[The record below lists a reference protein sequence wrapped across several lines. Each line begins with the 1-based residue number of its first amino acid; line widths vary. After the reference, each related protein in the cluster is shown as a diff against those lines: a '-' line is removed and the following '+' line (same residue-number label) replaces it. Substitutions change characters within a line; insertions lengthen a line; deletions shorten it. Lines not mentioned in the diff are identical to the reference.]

1 MQNIRV
7 FTVYHFFWFDTRI
20 LVKLSRYTSWLFFG
34 VWIVVVMVGRSN
46 IGIEAMEIRMIL
58 LEDLAYYTR
67 LHCVTVNL
75 IFFALYFVYIASN
88 FKELLGTRSH
98 LVIFLYLLLMKE
110 DKQAEKFWSIF
121 VWDNIYTTIDTILCL
136 VLIRWK
142 IFQGIYI
149 NWHP

>member
-1 MQNIRV
+1 MAV
-7 FTVYHFFWFDTRI
+7 FWCVNCCCD
-20 LVKLSRYTSWLFFG
+20 
-34 VWIVVVMVGRSN
+34 GRSQQYWYRSDGN
-46 IGIEAMEIRMIL
+46 QNDTAGRSCLSYKASLRYSQP
-58 LEDLAYYTR
+58 D
-67 LHCVTVNL
+67 
-75 IFFALYFVYIASN
+75 FFALYFVYIASN

-121 VWDNIYTTIDTILCL
+121 VWDNMYTTIDTILCL

-149 NWHP
+149 NWHPEME

>member
-20 LVKLSRYTSWLFFG
+20 LVKLSRYTSWLVFCE
-34 VWIVVVMVGRSN
+34 WIVVLRWSQQYRSDGN
-46 IGIEAMEIRMIL
+46 QNDTAGKSCLSYKASL
-58 LEDLAYYTR
+58 PYSQPD
-67 LHCVTVNL
+67 
-75 IFFALYFVYIASN
+75 FFTLYFVYIASN

-98 LVIFLYLLLMKE
+98 LIIF
-110 DKQAEKFWSIF
+110 F
-121 VWDNIYTTIDTILCL
+121 VSAFNERRQTNWKVLINFRLRQYIYTSIDTILCL

>member
-46 IGIEAMEIRMIL
+46 IDIEAMEIRMIL

-88 FKELLGTRSH
+88 FKELLGTPIALDH
-98 LVIFLYLLLMKE
+98 FFCICFQWK
-110 DKQAEKFWSIF
+110 KT
-121 VWDNIYTTIDTILCL
+121 NILKSFDQFSFET
-136 VLIRWK
+136 
-142 IFQGIYI
+142 IYI
-149 NWHP
+149 LRSIQFFV

>member
-46 IGIEAMEIRMIL
+46 IDIEAMEIIMIL

-88 FKELLGTRSH
+88 FKELLVTRSH
-98 LVIFLYLLLMKE
+98 LIIFLYLLSQWRKKTNKLKSFDQFSFE
-110 DKQAEKFWSIF
+110 TICILRSIQFF
-121 VWDNIYTTIDTILCL
+121 V
-136 VLIRWK
+136 
-142 IFQGIYI
+142 
-149 NWHP
+149 